1 MELESVKHGKKG
13 MILFG
18 DVVACISEN
27 SEILGSQVANS
38 FGASLLNAD
47 NFLNNGMPTK
57 CIYRLLSYYTLYDS
71 SSFV

>member
-1 MELESVKHGKKG
+1 MKLESVKHGKKG

-27 SEILGSQVANS
+27 SESQVANS
-38 FGASLLNAD
+38 FGVSLLNAD